1 MRLTSEA
8 NAILGQARIGML
20 ALRAG
25 RLPLVNPAVFSFA
38 SGSLWLTTSRFAAK
52 TMLARRDPRA
62 GFLVDGGSRALL
74 LRGAI
79 EVFDPRS
86 ISSQVRAML
95 DGPGYVLGMA
105 GYALKN
111 APFVAGYMLDL
122 TSLPREWL
130 PYNRVVLR
138 LRPSHAD
145 VIEGVQFPAAQAA
158 RVPAVPAEVSRRL
171 AGVSRGYACWIDGG
185 MPFIVPA
192 FWEVERGQVTVA
204 PETGRPR
211 AGSPGALVV
220 ESHHRFR
227 PSLMVGAC
235 VRGTF
240 SGPADGSAIAERYG
254 IEPDDVRSAMDL
266 RPERV
271 TSWRGFAIAT
281 AVPRSARR
289 LRVAEG

>member
-1 MRLTSEA
+1 
-8 NAILGQARIGML
+8 
-20 ALRAG
+20 
-25 RLPLVNPAVFSFA
+25 
-38 SGSLWLTTSRFAAK
+38 
-52 TMLARRDPRA
+52 MLARRDPRA

-74 LRGAI
+74 LRGAL

-86 ISSQVRAML
+86 LSSQVRAML
-95 DGPGYVLGMA
+95 DGPGYMLGMA

-111 APFVAGYMLDL
+111 APFVAGYVLDL
-122 TSLPREWL
+122 ARLPREWF

-145 VIEGVQFPAAQAA
+145 IIEGVRFPAAQAA
-158 RVPAVPAEVSRRL
+158 RIPAVPAEVSRRL

-192 FWEVERGQVTVA
+192 FWEVDRGRVTVA
-204 PETGRPR
+204 PENGRAR

-240 SGPADGSAIAERYG
+240 SGPADASEIAERYG
-254 IEPDDVRSAMDL
+254 MVPDEVPDTMEL

-271 TSWRGFAIAT
+271 TSWRGFSITT